1 MELIKVK
8 QVSYT
13 IHKKPDN
20 ITMSNWSNFWK
31 DKLDKLDKIHRYPG
45 SYAGDSPF
53 KDASDDDMDNYM
65 YEAEI
70 ENGEEVVLGI
80 EFTSEEANSIAD
92 PLYGMMSDILG
103 RVRSKSNTTKE
114 TT

>member
-13 IHKKPDN
+13 IHMKPDD
-20 ITMSNWSNFWK
+20 ITSSDWSNFWK

-45 SYAGDSPF
+45 SYAGHTPF
-53 KDASDDDMDNYM
+53 KGASDDDMEKYVDLT
-65 YEAEI
+65 EI
-70 ENGEEVVLGI
+70 ENGEEVILGI

-92 PLYGMMSDILG
+92 PHYGMMSEILG